1 MNHLKDKYN
10 KIKSPEELLD
20 FMHTNIKYGMYG
32 INKRLYD
39 TSDLDAFELASDI
52 YWNLSA
58 PATTLKIGYGQI
70 FDQVELERDWF
81 TRNGYECKTL
91 YITFLAK
98 SINSYPTHAYLVY
111 KKDGKWNWFENCDK
125 SNYGIH
131 SYESLTDLITD
142 QMSKHVKLASRF
154 NPVDQDTLDL
164 LHIYEYDRPKYGINT
179 MDFKKFILNS
189 EEVPIVD

>member
-1 MNHLKDKYN
+1 MGNSNVRYFFST
-10 KIKSPEELLD
+10 KS
-20 FMHTNIKYGMYG
+20 T
-32 INKRLYD
+32 
-39 TSDLDAFELASDI
+39 
-52 YWNLSA
+52 
-58 PATTLKIGYGQI
+58 
-70 FDQVELERDWF
+70 
-81 TRNGYECKTL
+81 
-91 YITFLAK
+91 TFLAK